1 MRHSKSIW
9 AVFAIVSAA
18 GIMLA
23 STGNAQMK
31 VEITPFAGYY
41 IASDLYTSYATA
53 GGQTGQVELTNSALY
68 GGRLTMGSDR
78 GAIEFAYTRAGSD
91 VKIQR
96 ALSGQPRQDIGR
108 MDIDGFDLNFIGYQR
123 VANPRVYPFG
133 SIGFG
138 WSVTHPTVDSD
149 FVTAGVQPEGRTL
162 FNFNFAVGV
171 KYELSPKL
179 STRIE
184 GRWRVTDTNIT
195 TDAGVW
201 CDPWGYCYSYASDW
215 YNSGELI
222 GGLSYS
228 FR

>member
-1 MRHSKSIW
+1 MRHRKSTW
-9 AVFAIVSAA
+9 AVLACVAAIATASAA
-18 GIMLA
+18 
-23 STGNAQMK
+23 SAQTK
-31 VEITPFAGYY
+31 LEITPFAGYY
-41 IASDLYTSYATA
+41 IASDLYTSYQTSGGNTA
-53 GGQTGQVELTNSALY
+53 HVELTNSALY
-68 GGRLTMGSDR
+68 GARLTAGNDR
-78 GAIEFAYTRAGSD
+78 GAIEFAWTREGSD
-91 VKIQR
+91 VKVQR
-96 ALSGQPRQDIGR
+96 ALPGQPGTDVGR
-108 MDIDGFDLNFIGYQR
+108 MDIDSFDLNFIGYQR
-123 VANPRVYPFG
+123 VSNPRVYPFG

-138 WSVTHPTVDSD
+138 WSVTNPKINDN
-149 FVTAGVQPEGRTL
+149 FVTAGVQPEGKTL

-171 KYELSPKL
+171 KYEVSPKL
-179 STRIE
+179 ATRIE